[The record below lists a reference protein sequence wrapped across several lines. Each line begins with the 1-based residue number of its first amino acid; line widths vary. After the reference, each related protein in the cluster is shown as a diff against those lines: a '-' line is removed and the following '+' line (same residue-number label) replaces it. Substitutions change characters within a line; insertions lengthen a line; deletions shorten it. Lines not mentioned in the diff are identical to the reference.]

1 MKKRIAVIG
10 GGASGLSAALHAASS
25 GKEVLITIYEH
36 TDAPGKKLLIT
47 GNGKCNFTNQNLDP
61 GYYHSDSDEGLIKE
75 SLKRFGKKEIL
86 DFFDRLGIIYKEK
99 RDGYYPYTD
108 AAGTVRDAFLRQ
120 LKEEKIRVVTDCGS
134 LNIVPRKE
142 KGFEILGE
150 HYDAVILCMGGMTSP
165 KTGSDGS
172 GYRML
177 KELGFPVTEP
187 LPALTPLFTKE
198 DLSAL
203 KGIRCEA
210 SLTLM
215 IENRPAQT
223 SKGELQPFEGGLSG
237 ICALDLSGQ
246 AARALHE
253 GKDVRVL
260 CDFAPAYTKEELQ
273 SLWKRQQSLHPARPM
288 HEILCGMFHKKL
300 VSFLIHDLDSRKPE
314 FEKSLSE
321 RIKGVPFQ
329 VSPKLCSDFSRAQTV
344 SGGLPLTE
352 VTSSFETKKI
362 PGLYVCGE
370 LLDCTGDCGG
380 YNLHWAFLSG
390 ALAGAAAVSGEIL

>member
-10 GGASGLSAALHAASS
+10 GGASGLSAALHAAFS
-25 GKEVLITIYEH
+25 GKEALITIYEH

-47 GNGKCNFTNQNLDP
+47 GNGKCNFSNQNLDP
-61 GYYHSDSDEGLIKE
+61 GYYHSSSGKGLIRE
-75 SLKRFGKKEIL
+75 SLKHFGKKEIL
-86 DFFDRLGIIYKEK
+86 EFFDRLGILYKEK

-108 AAGTVRDAFLRQ
+108 TAGTVRDAFLRQ
-120 LKEEKIRVVTDCGS
+120 LKEEKIRVVTDCGDFK
-134 LNIVPRKE
+134 ITPRKE
-142 KGFEILGE
+142 KGFELFGE
-150 HYDAVILCMGGMTSP
+150 PYDAVLLCMGGMTST

-172 GYRML
+172 GYKLL
-177 KELGFPVTEP
+177 KELGFPVIEP
-187 LPALTPLFTKE
+187 LPALTPLFTGE
-198 DLSAL
+198 DLTAL

-210 SLTLM
+210 ALSLM
-215 IENRPAQT
+215 IENKQVQASR
-223 SKGELQPFEGGLSG
+223 GELQPFEGGLSG

-246 AARALHE
+246 AARALRE
-253 GKDVRVL
+253 GKDVKVF
-260 CDFAPAYTKEELQ
+260 CDFAPAFSKEELP
-273 SLWKRQQSLHPARPM
+273 SLWKRQKSLHPERPM
-288 HEILCGMFHKKL
+288 HEILSGMFHKKL

-314 FEKSLSE
+314 FEECLSD
-321 RIKGVPFQ
+321 RIKAMPFT
-329 VSPKLCSDFSRAQTV
+329 VSKKLCSDFSRAQTV

-390 ALAGAAAVSGEIL
+390 ALAGRAAASG